1 MQAHGGGGG
10 NPDGAIG
17 DRVKT
22 LLCELIAIPSDGGR
36 EGAAI
41 RYLVERF
48 GAQTIPCRVTE
59 VGGQPM
65 NVVAEVG
72 SCGRTIV
79 LNSHIDTVPPGD
91 AALWNSDPLT
101 PVERDG
107 LLYGRGATDAKG
119 CLAAMIVAFE
129 TLAARRRDLPCRV
142 VLMAVGGEERGGLGT
157 KAEVAA
163 GLKAD
168 AAIVGEGTDLIPM
181 IAHKGVLRLEVE
193 VTGKAAHA
201 SDPDAGIN
209 AISAMGPI
217 LVALEGLAGTV
228 RKRSEAYTGA
238 ASLVVSTI
246 SGGVALNVI
255 PPSCTISIDRRVLRT
270 ETESEASGEIVGA
283 VNRALPPASK
293 ARVAVRKVRFVPPSS
308 TDPNASIVAAA
319 ERAAATVLGRP
330 VQAVG
335 FSATCDMTYLVNSAG
350 IPTVILGPGSI
361 EVAHQANE
369 CVALDQV
376 TQAVDV
382 YTRTVE
388 EWLSEEAGRPYGG
401 NDSSA

>member
-1 MQAHGGGGG
+1 MRTHRGVGG
-10 NPDGAIG
+10 NPDGAVA
-17 DRVKT
+17 DRVKA

-36 EGAAI
+36 EEAAI

-48 GAQTIPCRVTE
+48 AAQNIPCRVTE
-59 VGGQPM
+59 VGCQPM

-72 SCGRTIV
+72 SGARTIV

-101 PVERDG
+101 PVEKDG

-129 TLAARRRDLPCRV
+129 ALAVRRGGLPCRV

-157 KAEVAA
+157 KAEVA
-163 GLKAD
+163 GGIKAD
-168 AAIVGEGTDLIPM
+168 AAIVGEATGLIPM

-193 VTGKAAHA
+193 VTGNAAHA
-201 SDPDAGIN
+201 SDPEAGIN

-217 LVALEGLAGTV
+217 LVAMDGLAGNV

-255 PPSCTISIDRRVLRT
+255 PPSCIISIDRRVLPT
-270 ETESEASGEIVGA
+270 ETEADANGEIVQA

-319 ERAAATVLGRP
+319 ERAAAAVLGRP

-350 IPTVILGPGSI
+350 IPTIILGPGSI

-369 CVALDQV
+369 CVSLDQV

-388 EWLSEEAGRPYGG
+388 EWARDGQG
-401 NDSSA
+401 